1 MSHNYL
7 LLAGHGGMAFGH
19 YLTPGK
25 RSPEVGPNVGIYEGE
40 FNRAICQRVFNLHV
54 GENIEFLNPGP
65 YNIRQYDRVD
75 LVNDIHRRA
84 SDCILI
90 VVHANAAAGNGWSNA
105 NGFRV
110 FHSTNA
116 SKKSCQ
122 LAEILSARMHS
133 ETTLFQRTIAEK
145 NFTILYKTKCPAVL
159 LECGFM
165 TNRADAAYMASERGK
180 SDITS
185 AIVSAIKQFEEE
197 K

>member
-1 MSHNYL
+1 MSHKYL

-25 RSPEVGPNVGIYEGE
+25 RSPEVGPN
-40 FNRAICQRVFNLHV
+40 
-54 GENIEFLNPGP
+54 PGP
-65 YNIRQYDRVD
+65 YNIPQAERVK

-84 SDCILI
+84 GDCILI
-90 VVHANAAAGNGWSNA
+90 VVHANAAAGKGWNDA

-116 SKKSCQ
+116 SKKSRL
-122 LAEILSARMHS
+122 LAECLHGSMTAWTKIYP
-133 ETTLFQRTIAEK
+133 RTIAEK

-197 K
+197 R